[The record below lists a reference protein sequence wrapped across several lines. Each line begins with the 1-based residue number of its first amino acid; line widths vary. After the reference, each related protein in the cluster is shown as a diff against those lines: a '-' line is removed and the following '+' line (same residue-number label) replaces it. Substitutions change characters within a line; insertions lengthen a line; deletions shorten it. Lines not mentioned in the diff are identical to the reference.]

1 MDGWTEGLKEEE
13 TIYVCFCFS
22 GGKKIKS
29 GEVFDEDLEL
39 LSKKIANWQS
49 LARGLLFSNREIT
62 VFDKENDEFSE
73 KAFAMLIHWKRRLG
87 SAATYKVLYDALCHP
102 LVSRRDLAY
111 EFYTDASSSLVST

>member
-29 GEVFDEDLEL
+29 GVVFDEDLEL

-49 LARGLLFSNREIT
+49 LARGLLFSNGEIT
-62 VFDKENDEFSE
+62 EID
-73 KAFAMLIHWKRRLG
+73 
-87 SAATYKVLYDALCHP
+87 
-102 LVSRRDLAY
+102 
-111 EFYTDASSSLVST
+111 